1 MAEKCGSK
9 GKSTTNI
16 FDYTHTVQRN
26 YLVALSLAAMDTS
39 NSPLA
44 SAFSP
49 DPSLLSSYLES
60 LLGIPDVCH
69 DYDKRLSAFQLYG
82 KTGRSGGTTNGTV
95 LPTGN
100 SIRRS
105 PNTRFY

>member
-1 MAEKCGSK
+1 MAFIPTNRPHKNTEAEKCGSK

-16 FDYTHTVQRN
+16 FDYMYTHTVQRN
-26 YLVALSLAAMDTS
+26 YLVALSLAAIDTS

-49 DPSLLSSYLES
+49 DPSLLSSDLES

-69 DYDKRLSAFQLYG
+69 DYDKSQYLYMSVSAFVFIMARWV
-82 KTGRSGGTTNGTV
+82 TG
-95 LPTGN
+95 
-100 SIRRS
+100 
-105 PNTRFY
+105 